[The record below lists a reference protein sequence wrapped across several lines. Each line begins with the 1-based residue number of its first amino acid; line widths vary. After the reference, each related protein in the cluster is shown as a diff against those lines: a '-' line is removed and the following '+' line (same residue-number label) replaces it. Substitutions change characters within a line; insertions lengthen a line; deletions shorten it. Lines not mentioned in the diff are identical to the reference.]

1 MKLENVKINGL
12 KLIKSKIY
20 KDKRGFLREVYKN
33 KILKDKFIFD
43 VMSYSKR
50 NVLRGLHIQ
59 TNKSQGKYVSVLKGK
74 IFDVVV
80 DLRKKSKSFGRCYK
94 NILSEKNSRSLYIP
108 PGFAHGFVGL
118 DNNNY
123 VIYSC
128 TNYRDKNSEIGIRY
142 NDPTLKIKWPKRK
155 FIISSKDKQNIS
167 FKEFKD
173 KYIK

>member
-59 TNKSQGKYVSVLKGK
+59 VQKSQAKVITVTHGK
-74 IFDVVV
+74 ILDVVV
-80 DLRKKSKSFGRCYK
+80 DLRKKSKTFGNYFSIVISQDSEFSF
-94 NILSEKNSRSLYIP
+94 YIP
-108 PGFAHGFVGL
+108 KGFAHGFL
-118 DNNNY
+118 CLSKN
-123 VIYSC
+123 C
-128 TNYRDKNSEIGIRY
+128 TVNYRCSQYRHKKSETTLKWNDKNVG
-142 NDPTLKIKWPKRK
+142 IKWPIKK
-155 FIISSKDKQNIS
+155 PILSIKDQNGKNLS
-167 FKEFKD
+167 YFR
-173 KYIK
+173 